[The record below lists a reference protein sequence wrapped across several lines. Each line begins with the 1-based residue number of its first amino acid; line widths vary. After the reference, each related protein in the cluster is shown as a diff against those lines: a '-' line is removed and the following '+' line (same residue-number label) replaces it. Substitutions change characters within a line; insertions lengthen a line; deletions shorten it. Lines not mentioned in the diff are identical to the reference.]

1 MIDKFHFL
9 LGKAL
14 FGTMVGATVDD
25 DEPKNCDIKQNRE
38 QCIESQRE
46 MLSFPSSSG

>member
-9 LGKAL
+9 LGEAL

-46 MLSFPSSSG
+46 MLSSPSSSG